1 MKEVTSTELKEIEIN
16 GIALSY
22 TEQGEGEPIILVHGN
37 LSDYRMWEGQTGPF
51 SEKYRVISYSRRY
64 AYPAK
69 STDDKAGYTIIP
81 HADDLA
87 ALIKKLNLDQVHLVG
102 HSFGAYT
109 ALLTAIEHPEL
120 VKSLCLAEPPVASLL
135 VNSEEGN
142 RLLFEWETQTILPS
156 AQAFESG
163 DDLQGVKIFLDGI
176 MADTSFYDKMPPEV
190 QQQINDNIQEMKGII
205 CSKMIFELYPFIT
218 CADIRKVRAPTL
230 LITAEKS
237 PRFLHVIANE
247 LEKCLPKP
255 ERALI
260 PNSSHE
266 MEVDNP
272 QALNEAILRF
282 IARHSAHS

>member
-1 MKEVTSTELKEIEIN
+1 MKEVTSTELREIEVN

-22 TEQGEGEPIILVHGN
+22 TEQGEGEPLILVHGN
-37 LSDYRMWEGQTGPF
+37 LCDYRMWEGQLGPF
-51 SEKYRVISYSRRY
+51 SEKYRVIAYSRRY

-69 STDDKAGYTIIP
+69 TTDDKTGYTVTP

-87 ALIKKLNLDQVHLVG
+87 ALVKRLNLTQVHLVG

-135 VNSEEGN
+135 VTSEEGN
-142 RLLFEWETQTILPS
+142 RLLFEWVTQTVLPS

-163 DDLQGVKIFLDGI
+163 DDLEGVKIFLDGI
-176 MADTSFYDKMPPEV
+176 MADTGFYDKMTPEV
-190 QQQINDNIQEMKGII
+190 KQQINENIQEMKGII
-205 CSKMIFELYPFIT
+205 CSKMIFEFNPFIT
-218 CADIRKVRAPTL
+218 CADIRNVRAPTL

-237 PRFLHVIANE
+237 PRFLHVISDE
-247 LEKCLPKP
+247 LEKCLSQQ
-255 ERALI
+255 ERVMI
-260 PNSSHE
+260 PQSSHE
-266 MEVDNP
+266 MELDNP

-282 IARHSAHS
+282 LARHTAHS